1 MAQIPD
7 VRWRQR
13 FQSYQKAFAQL
24 SAGAA
29 LARTRNLSALEQQGL
44 IQALEFTHE
53 LAWNVHKDYL
63 TEQGITGIVGSKGAS
78 RKAFEN
84 GLIVEGDEWMAMI
97 AARNR
102 TSHTYNQKT
111 ADEIVTAILTSFVPA
126 FAKLESKFKALEAS
140 EP

>member
-13 FQSYQKAFAQL
+13 FQSYRKAFAQL

-29 LARTRNLSALEQQGL
+29 LARTRKLSELEQQGL
-44 IQALEFTHE
+44 IQAFEFTHE
-53 LAWNVHKDYL
+53 LAWNVLKDYL
-63 TEQGITGIVGSKGAS
+63 TEQGITGIVGSRGAS
-78 RKAFEN
+78 RKAFES
-84 GLIVEGDEWMAMI
+84 GLILEGDDWMAMI

-111 ADEIVTAILTSFVPA
+111 ADEIVTAILASFVPA
-126 FAKLESKFKALEAS
+126 FEKLESKFKELEAT